1 MDKLYHLLGFWPSL
15 ETVKEICSPGSEQA
29 IIEAGKDFLQT
40 GMALSDIWSGNLNI
54 YPFFLSS
61 ETTSC
66 PWAQEVLT
74 TPHKWQARRCLFQF
88 HYPSALLSTSLST
101 FSAEQ
106 AGAEVVVV
114 LFSQSFPAGLKVYKE
129 KHKGIRKTGKRGC
142 YYLEATAEDIDSQKF
157 PNKLPRISTMMP
169 TRLFQFQFF
178 PCWPNP

>member
-114 LFSQSFPAGLKVYKE
+114 LFFAVFSSRVKSVQREAQGGLGRQE
-129 KHKGIRKTGKRGC
+129 R
-142 YYLEATAEDIDSQKF
+142 EAAITWRQLQK
-157 PNKLPRISTMMP
+157 I
-169 TRLFQFQFF
+169 
-178 PCWPNP
+178 